1 MVLGHEAADAGDGAV
16 LAKTD
21 DFATVLD
28 AVVLEGLEGDG
39 LADALRLLGLAED
52 LLFALLSAATETE
65 DEVEGGLL
73 LDVVVGKSAAVLE
86 LLAGEDETLLIR
98 GDALLVLD
106 LGLDIVDGVRR
117 LNIERDGLAC
127 WFATRSKTVLS
138 ITRCVPD
145 GRQPLTNASYIRA
158 KHDQDTIVAW
168 LRLWVMG
175 DRGGDDTKENHRWGE
190 GEEEEATKFT

>member
-1 MVLGHEAADAGDGAV
+1 MVLGHEAADASDGAV

-21 DFATVLD
+21 DLATVLD

-39 LADALRLLGLAED
+39 LVDALGLLGLAVD

-65 DEVEGGLL
+65 DEVEGRLL
-73 LDVVVGKSAAVLE
+73 LDVVIGESAAVLE

-98 GDALLVLD
+98 GDSLLVLD

-127 WFATRSKTVLS
+127 WVWLATTRSKTVSS

-145 GRQPLTNASYIRA
+145 GRQSLTKCESDRTE
-158 KHDQDTIVAW
+158 HDQNIVVAW
-168 LRLWVMG
+168 LRLCMSNGWWM
-175 DRGGDDTKENHRWGE
+175 DRGATRQGSHR
-190 GEEEEATKFT
+190 